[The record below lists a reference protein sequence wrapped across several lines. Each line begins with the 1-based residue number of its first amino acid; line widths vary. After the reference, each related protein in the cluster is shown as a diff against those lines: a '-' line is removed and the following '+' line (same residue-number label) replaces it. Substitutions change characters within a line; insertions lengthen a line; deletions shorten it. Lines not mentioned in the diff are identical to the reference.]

1 MRFQVCISTL
11 LLFANL
17 GLYYFLPQAVCNKN
31 MKFQLAT
38 VEIYL
43 SSGTQAPVDQ
53 TRTVKAQAQ
62 QWLAV
67 TLKLN
72 VIMGK
77 CLHTVIAACCRQF
90 IGIFYGWFSQRN
102 ELKGAHAFCETGIT
116 PSESAFASQLSKYW
130 TGSTWN
136 WLVSVPWARLWSS
149 KAVKALGLSQLWPR
163 FEIIFSRW
171 GKNSDY
177 VDQVDICPVRRLGW
191 IAQSIR
197 TIFHQ
202 VLTFGPFL
210 WRNTHVPLCVA
221 SNKVN
226 MTGSFWATLV
236 WTLFCMHNISYS
248 IALLNGTKAHL
259 SYF

>member
-1 MRFQVCISTL
+1 MEST
-11 LLFANL
+11 
-17 GLYYFLPQAVCNKN
+17 YFRTTRVTQPNPDCESQA
-31 MKFQLAT
+31 
-38 VEIYL
+38 
-43 SSGTQAPVDQ
+43 QAPKPELLKLKPEQ
-53 TRTVKAQAQ
+53 IIGTVKAQAQ

-67 TLKLN
+67 ILKLN

-191 IAQSIR
+191 IAQSVR